1 MLFAVFIPNF
11 LFSVYICLI
20 LQFPTKTDLIMFEN
34 NDRLPSECTNIAEVR
49 NEIDNIDKVI
59 IRLLSA
65 RFEYVKE
72 VVKYKEKTANSI
84 EASGRRNAALADRRK
99 WAEEAGLSP
108 DVVEEIYDRLIR
120 YFIEEEKKIMNI

>member
-1 MLFAVFIPNF
+1 
-11 LFSVYICLI
+11 
-20 LQFPTKTDLIMFEN
+20 MFEN
-34 NDRLPSECTNIAEVR
+34 NDRLPLECTNIAEVR

-59 IRLLSA
+59 IRLLSE

-72 VVKYKEKTANSI
+72 VVKYKEKTASSI
-84 EASGRRNAALADRRK
+84 EASGRRNAALSDRRK

-108 DVVEEIYDRLIR
+108 DVIEEIYDRLIR

>member
-49 NEIDNIDKVI
+49 NEIDNIDKAI

-72 VVKYKEKTANSI
+72 VVKYKEKTASSI
-84 EASGRRNAALADRRK
+84 EASGRRNAALSDRRK

-108 DVVEEIYDRLIR
+108 DVIEEIYDRLIR